1 MIQRKKKKDNPSEF
15 ASESMFKTC
24 IDVLASTHGI
34 KFFPE
39 KPTTTKQDRLH
50 KQKKYQTKQSIRI
63 NKSSPRGR

>member
-1 MIQRKKKKDNPSEF
+1 MIQRKKKQDNPSEF

-34 KFFPE
+34 K
-39 KPTTTKQDRLH
+39 QDRLH
-50 KQKKYQTKQSIRI
+50 KQKKYPTKQSIHI